1 MELVALV
8 VVGLI
13 VGALAR
19 LALPGPDPIP
29 IWATILLG
37 IAGGIV
43 GGGVALSLWGPEA
56 AFPLSVVA
64 ATLLL
69 FAYRRFVQKRPLTGP
84 GARTPRPGRDE
95 PSSDDSAQRLRRLQ
109 QLRDDGLIS
118 EEEFA
123 RKREELLAR
132 L

>member
-1 MELVALV
+1 VELVALV
-8 VVGLI
+8 VTGLV

-43 GGGVALSLWGPEA
+43 GGGIGLSLWGPEA

-69 FAYRRFVQKRPLTGP
+69 FLYRRFVQKRPLTGP
-84 GARTPRPGRDE
+84 GARRLPSSGGE
-95 PSSDDSAQRLRRLQ
+95 PSSDDAAARLRRLQ

-123 RKREELLAR
+123 RKREELVAQL
-132 L
+132 